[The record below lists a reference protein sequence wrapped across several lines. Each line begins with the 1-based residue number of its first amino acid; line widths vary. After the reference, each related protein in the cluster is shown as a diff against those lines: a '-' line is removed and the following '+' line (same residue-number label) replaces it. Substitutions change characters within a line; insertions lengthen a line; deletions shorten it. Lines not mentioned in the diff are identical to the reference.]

1 MRKRPIFLW
10 VAGQDLVVSRLSRNL
25 STHRMLFAP
34 GIENYRWVV
43 GRWRAWRTFE
53 MARRRVPAYR
63 ECVESVAPAAG
74 VRLDG
79 WLPDLTGIPE
89 MDKASY
95 IKGYGIEQRCLEG
108 VLPRRGVVADESS
121 GSSGSPTNW
130 FAAGTSATQC
140 GRSSRRPSRGLS
152 ATSRSSC

>member
-1 MRKRPIFLW
+1 MILRRLIFLW
-10 VAGQDLVVSRLSRNL
+10 VAVQDLVVGRLSRNL
-25 STHRMLFAP
+25 STHRMLFTP
-34 GIENYRWVV
+34 GVENYRWVV

-63 ECVESVAPAAG
+63 EYLESVAPG
-74 VRLDG
+74 VSVRLDG
-79 WLPDLTGIPE
+79 WIPDLTGIPE

-95 IKGYGIEQRCLEG
+95 ITAYGIEARCLDG

-130 FAAGTSATQC
+130 VRARDERNAVRLILQATFAP
-140 GRSSRRPSRGLS
+140 GRL
-152 ATSRSSC
+152 A